1 MSPHTW
7 DCRQASSQL
16 EFQVCTL
23 TPGITRV
30 HLHTWDC
37 KGALSYLGLQVWTLT
52 PGFHGIFFFEEHAE
66 ETCSVHRH
74 PPSPSSHLHCSRSTR
89 LDFLADLLPFVTSLP
104 FYKTSHTCFLQAQLR
119 GCRKLYENK
128 SILYSKH
135 AWCPCQA
142 ISFPGCRHQRSYAS
156 FLLIQGRALL
166 PSPTRRH
173 SLTDYSSPN
182 ETVLCCEWGCKV
194 QPLWE
199 SVWKVF
205 QYQDKGY
212 CMTQL
217 EEIDSWVFTWWT
229 PNQHVRETLV
239 HQQIY
244 VFNTGGMDKN
254 SVAYKYSGLM
264 FQ

>member
-1 MSPHTW
+1 MHPYIW
-7 DCRQASSQL
+7 DCRCAHCTWDYRCTPSCL
-16 EFQVCTL
+16 GLQVYTV
-23 TPGITRV
+23 TPGITGLYP
-30 HLHTWDC
+30 HNWDYRHVP
-37 KGALSYLGLQVWTLT
+37 SYLGLQASILTAGIPSVHPHTWDYKGTPSHLGLQRCTLI
-52 PGFHGIFFFEEHAE
+52 PGIAGVDPHTWLPRHFFFEEHAE
-66 ETCSVHRH
+66 ESCSVHRH

-173 SLTDYSSPN
+173 SLTD
-182 ETVLCCEWGCKV
+182 
-194 QPLWE
+194 
-199 SVWKVF
+199 
-205 QYQDKGY
+205 
-212 CMTQL
+212 
-217 EEIDSWVFTWWT
+217 
-229 PNQHVRETLV
+229 
-239 HQQIY
+239 
-244 VFNTGGMDKN
+244 
-254 SVAYKYSGLM
+254 
-264 FQ
+264 